1 MAKKLIYVLSFILIL
16 GLEFEYCYQ
25 AKAGSS
31 FAAIVWFI
39 TICVWGCH
47 GWDFLF
53 GHDEK

>member
-25 AKAGSS
+25 AKTGSS
-31 FAAIVWFI
+31 FAAILWLI
-39 TICVWGCH
+39 TIFVWGCH
-47 GWDFLF
+47 GWEFLF

>member
-1 MAKKLIYVLSFILIL
+1 MGKKLIYFLSFIIIL

-25 AKAGSS
+25 AKAGST
-31 FAAIVWFI
+31 FCAILWLI
-39 TICVWGCH
+39 TISVWGCH